1 MKYLS
6 IDIETTGLDPEK
18 CDILE
23 IACII
28 EDTEKKKS
36 INATPVMLLYIDKD
50 YYNFEPEA
58 FEMNFKTMKSI
69 RDEKDQRNDSVCKIL
84 GRKQVS

>member
-1 MKYLS
+1 
-6 IDIETTGLDPEK
+6 
-18 CDILE
+18 
-23 IACII
+23 
-28 EDTEKKKS
+28 
-36 INATPVMLLYIDKD
+36 MLLYIDKD